1 MFRESQSP
9 REPRLRHNGYRSTV
23 PCISYEYLV
32 DLELRNPD
40 LCDAGHRLSWTAD
53 GALSQHSTPLR
64 TLILSTTSSVPFHQ
78 FNISASHTCLQD
90 RSIGSNSLSHAS
102 LTSSFKP
109 LSPPSETGPR
119 CFCPLLSASPLV
131 PSNKRRGPSYETF
144 SIPLD
149 LPSIRDSAFENNQ
162 QLPGDYLSCL

>member
-1 MFRESQSP
+1 
-9 REPRLRHNGYRSTV
+9 
-23 PCISYEYLV
+23 
-32 DLELRNPD
+32 
-40 LCDAGHRLSWTAD
+40 
-53 GALSQHSTPLR
+53 
-64 TLILSTTSSVPFHQ
+64 VPFHQ